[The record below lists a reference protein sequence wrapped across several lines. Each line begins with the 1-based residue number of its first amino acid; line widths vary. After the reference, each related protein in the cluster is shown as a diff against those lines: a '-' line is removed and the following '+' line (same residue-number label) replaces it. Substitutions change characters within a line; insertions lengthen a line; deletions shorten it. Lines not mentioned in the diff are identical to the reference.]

1 MSEALSKSKEFSIST
16 LWWLIKLRKKFVILY
31 FVITLVLLLI
41 LSFVLPEEYE
51 TTASIYSLQEKSG
64 GLSTFISSL
73 TSSIP
78 FSDIGQTNK
87 LQIFAEIL
95 KSREIAKMVCD
106 TLQLHSLKKFKD
118 LPEEVLYDNIR
129 KSFTIQLNRNGILY
143 ITSTISTGFLPSKE
157 EKQAISK
164 LSADITNAAIWSL
177 EYFNNIKSNS
187 KSRIKRK
194 FIEKVLAIKKR
205 ELDSIDKVLEDF
217 QKANKVLALDKQ
229 TEAVVTN
236 AIKIGTELALAEIDY
251 QLKQLELNPTSPVVN
266 AYKKKVNIL
275 QDQYNRIQS
284 GGLVTTDEF
293 SIPLSEVPKLLRTYT
308 NLVRDQ
314 KILEQVNLYLE
325 TQKYQEAIQEE
336 SDIPTVEVIDYA
348 VPPLQRSAP
357 SRTLLI
363 ILGLLISSS
372 FLIIG
377 LVIDSFIKGRTYIK
391 KAQQEE

>member
-1 MSEALSKSKEFSIST
+1 MSEALSISKEFSIST
-16 LWWLIKLRKKFVILY
+16 LWWLIKLRKKFVLLY
-31 FVITLVLLLI
+31 LIITLILLLI

-73 TSSIP
+73 TSAIP
-78 FSDIGQTNK
+78 FSDISQTNK

-106 TLQLHSLKKFKD
+106 TLQLYSLKKFKD
-118 LPEEVLYDNIR
+118 LPEEELYDIIR

-157 EKQAISK
+157 EKQSISK

-177 EYFNNIKSNS
+177 EYFNSNKSNS

-194 FIEKVLAIKKR
+194 YIEKVLTIKKR
-205 ELDSIDKVLEDF
+205 ELDSVDKVLEDF

-266 AYKKKVNIL
+266 AFKQKVNIL

-325 TQKYQEAIQEE
+325 TQRYQEAIQEE

-348 VPPLQRSAP
+348 VPPIHRSAP

-363 ILGLLISSS
+363 ILGILISFS
-372 FLIIG
+372 LMIVG
-377 LVIDSFIKGRTYIK
+377 LVIDSYLKGRIYIK